1 MTGYDIYED
10 MARRTDGNI
19 YIGVIG
25 AVRTGKSTFIKRFM
39 DTLVLPNIKDENTR
53 IRAKD
58 ELPQSASGKTIMT
71 TEPKFIPNEPVKIT
85 VGDNNAD
92 LNVRLIDCVGYVVNG
107 AEGHMNGS
115 EPRMVNTPWSSSPM
129 PFEEA
134 AEMGTEKV
142 IKDHSTIGIVVT
154 TDGSITDIPR
164 ESYVPAEKRVITE
177 LKELGKPFIVLLNS
191 VHPYDAQT
199 EELRDEIQ
207 NDYGVSVMSVNCA
220 QLKTDDISKI
230 MENILEEFPIREI
243 NIDFPKW
250 IDTLD
255 YDNEIKSS
263 LVTALKDIVDDANK
277 ISDIQTCCEKLAEN
291 QNIKKAYTEK
301 IDMGTG
307 SAWIDAALEDGLF
320 YKVVSD
326 TAGSE
331 IKDDYELM
339 SLLKELSAKRN
350 TYSRIEKAMTDAENK
365 GYGIVFPDKDD
376 ITLQEPQMY
385 KQGQRYGVKLK
396 AKGKSYHIIKT
407 DIDSE
412 VSPIIGSEDQTKE
425 FMANLKDDYETSP
438 EKVWQ
443 LNLFGRTLDSLCTEG
458 INSRLYAM
466 PQDAQDKL
474 RATLEKIINE
484 GNGGLI
490 CILL

>member
-1 MTGYDIYED
+1 
-10 MARRTDGNI
+10 
-19 YIGVIG
+19 
-25 AVRTGKSTFIKRFM
+25 M
-39 DTLVLPNIKDENTR
+39 DTLVLPNIKDENSR

-107 AEGHMNGS
+107 AEGHMNGD

-142 IKDHSTIGIVVT
+142 IKEHSTIGIVVT
-154 TDGSITDIPR
+154 TDGSITEIPR

-177 LKELGKPFIVLLNS
+177 LKDIGKPFIVLLNS
-191 VHPYDAQT
+191 VHPYDAET
-199 EELRDEIQ
+199 EELKDEIK
-207 NDYGVSVMSVNCA
+207 NTYDVPVMAVNCA
-220 QLKTDDISKI
+220 QLKTEDISKI
-230 MENILEEFPIREI
+230 MEIILEEFPIREI

-255 YDNEIKSS
+255 YDNDIKAS
-263 LVTALKDIVDDANK
+263 LVSALKDIVNKANK
-277 ISDIQTCCEKLAEN
+277 VSDIKACCDTLVSN
-291 QNIKKAYTEK
+291 PNIKKAYTEK

-307 SAWIDAALEDGLF
+307 SAWIDTALDDGLF
-320 YKVVSD
+320 YKVVSE
-326 TAGSE
+326 TSGSE

-350 TYSRIEKAMTDAENK
+350 TYSRIEKAMSDAESK
-365 GYGIVFPDKDD
+365 GYGIVFPDKED
-376 ITLQEPQMY
+376 IELQTPQMY

-396 AKGKSYHIIKT
+396 AKGKSFHIIKT
-407 DIDSE
+407 DVDSE
-412 VSPIIGSEDQTKE
+412 VSPIIGSEEQTKE
-425 FMANLKDDYETSP
+425 FMSNLKNDYESSP

-466 PQDAQDKL
+466 PQDAQEKL